1 MKEPLLLDKAFQDIL
16 QQLELQKD
24 HFFVTGKAGTG
35 KSTLLQLP
43 KFSCIDFGSFL
54 VHLDTLL
61 LSVSTETYATGRDI
75 YQ

>member
-35 KSTLLQLP
+35 KSTLLQLFIIKLHGP
-43 KFSCIDFGSFL
+43 DSI
-54 VHLDTLL
+54 
-61 LSVSTETYATGRDI
+61 E
-75 YQ
+75 

>member
-35 KSTLLQLP
+35 KSTLLQLFRKTTGKKVVVP
-43 KFSCIDFGSFL
+43 SPFL
-54 VHLDTLL
+54 
-61 LSVSTETYATGRDI
+61 
-75 YQ
+75 